1 MLVLKALWAIRSLF
15 FFAYFLVTALI
26 SLPFLLIAR
35 LQKEGWRFAAWYI
48 QGWVKTLVWVAGI
61 RIEVKGAPIRQAP
74 TVYVGNHLSFF
85 DVVICI
91 VTMPRPMAFISK
103 IENKKMPLVSWWM
116 YALGCV
122 FIDRSDLRQ
131 QVKELKKAQD
141 RLAKGLS
148 YTLFP
153 EGTRSKD
160 GRLQEFKAGAFKVAT
175 KSGVDIQPFGI
186 EGTPGIMKR
195 GSIIVYPVTV
205 TMNFGEV
212 IRWNEEMNDS
222 TVELAA
228 DIHQGVR
235 ELVRGIS
242 GKDPVEPTMSEAEQ
256 AENQKNEANEEM
268 LRRPRSDSS
277 DMRMAPNM
285 AVAAEKCLEGIES
298 ETDADAHEDGAST
311 KNLVA

>member
-1 MLVLKALWAIRSLF
+1 MLIRKAFWALRSIF
-15 FFAYFLVTALI
+15 FFVYFFITAVI
-26 SLPFLLIAR
+26 SLPFLATAL
-35 LQKEGWRFAAWYI
+35 LLKKGWRFGDWYV

-61 RIEVKGAPIRQAP
+61 HIKVKGAPIQKAP

-141 RLAKGLS
+141 RLTQGLS

-160 GRLQEFKAGAFKVAT
+160 GSLQEFKPGAFKVAT
-175 KSGVDIQPFGI
+175 KAGVDIQPFGI
-186 EGTPGIMKR
+186 DGTSGIMKS

-212 IRWNEEMNDS
+212 IRWNETMNDH
-222 TVELAA
+222 TVELAS
-228 DIHQGVR
+228 DVKERVR
-235 ELVRGIS
+235 TLVKEIS
-242 GKDPVEPTMSEAEQ
+242 GNDPAKANVGIKSQ
-256 AENQKNEANEEM
+256 DGSGKLANEEM
-268 LRRPRSDSS
+268 LSKSRSESS
-277 DMRMAPNM
+277 DLNVAP
-285 AVAAEKCLEGIES
+285 EKRADGIES
-298 ETDADAHEDGAST
+298 EADSDHRDDGANE

>member
-1 MLVLKALWAIRSLF
+1 MLIKKAVWALRSIV
-15 FFAYFLVTALI
+15 FFAYFLVTAVI
-26 SLPFLLIAR
+26 SLPFFVVALL
-35 LQKEGWRFAAWYI
+35 LKKGWRFADWYI

-61 RIEVKGAPIRQAP
+61 RVRVKGAPIQHAP

-103 IENKKMPLVSWWM
+103 IENKKMPLVNWWM

-122 FIDRSDLRQ
+122 FIDRSNLRQ
-131 QVKELKKAQD
+131 QVKELKKAQE
-141 RLAKGLS
+141 RLAQGLS

-160 GRLQEFKAGAFKVAT
+160 GSLQEFKPGAFKVAT

-186 EGTPGIMKR
+186 EGTPEIMKR
-195 GSIIVYPVTV
+195 GSLIVYPATV

-212 IRWNEEMNDS
+212 IRWNEEMNDH

-228 DIHQGVR
+228 EVR
-235 ELVRGIS
+235 RQVRNLVTEIS
-242 GKDPVEPTMSEAEQ
+242 GNDPEPVGS
-256 AENQKNEANEEM
+256 N
-268 LRRPRSDSS
+268 PS
-277 DMRMAPNM
+277 
-285 AVAAEKCLEGIES
+285 
-298 ETDADAHEDGAST
+298 
-311 KNLVA
+311 NLVA